1 MIEILILFQNLCLE
15 IGELHNWEWINWG
28 LVQTAINQIWLGE
41 KSGNV
46 KVFTT
51 NHQHQYSYKISSK
64 LLQKIFKIGT
74 KYYQDGYKISSS
86 LLQNSIKIF
95 TKYRQDGYEIS
106 STLLQDIIK
115 IVTKYPQDCYHQ
127 NHQKRWLFLH
137 PCGPS
142 DPLMGFCSPNATHP
156 FKFGLKTRR
165 ARKLFVLK
173 TLRKYY
179 VIKCYVYVRLH

>member
-1 MIEILILFQNLCLE
+1 M
-15 IGELHNWEWINWG
+15 
-28 LVQTAINQIWLGE
+28 
-41 KSGNV
+41 
-46 KVFTT
+46 
-51 NHQHQYSYKISSK
+51 
-64 LLQKIFKIGT
+64 
-74 KYYQDGYKISSS
+74 
-86 LLQNSIKIF
+86 LQNSIKIF
-95 TKYRQDGYEIS
+95 TKYHQDGYEIS
-106 STLLQDIIK
+106 SILLQDIIK

-173 TLRKYY
+173 TLKKYY
-179 VIKCYVYVRLH
+179 VIKCNMHMSDLTTKYLIQICLQKMFSLSPNAPHPFKFGLKTRRARELT